1 MTTLDFD
8 LLAIVGVNLY
18 KQCENA
24 EVDFVGELDPIM
36 SAFTITAS
44 NAGIIVIEDSKNID
58 TVIKTWVEQMV
69 GENRRIII
77 IDAVGGTLT
86 DTENV
91 VHLSRGEKHNLG
103 KIIMKAGMSPAKAL
117 RAAPVTIGDMAP
129 KPVVE
134 PVSLTEAKPV
144 VEPEPVIA
152 PEPVTEPVSLTEAK
166 PVIALASK
174 PVEKPKPV
182 IEIEPEPETVEKPES
197 ETVDVVEVEKPVVE
211 PEPVIEPESVEQPEP
226 VIEAKPVIAP
236 KPKPL
241 PATMSNRIE
250 TEADRPAI
258 DFPPLKET
266 DSNLSF
272 NFGDSS
278 TRKGSLLFT
287 IAAKGGVLKTS
298 TSIALA
304 QRAGLAGLRTM
315 LIDGNRGQGDIKR
328 ILRLKGS
335 KSIYDYAQGSD
346 LKDAVYYSDEMV
358 EMRGSILEK
367 PAFTFLPAPP
377 DGLTDPNIVSS
388 RIYKK
393 AISEARMLADIVIVD
408 TQTADD
414 TDTSDLFESV
424 YLPFLSHD
432 AWALLLSEVSVQ
444 SLNNITSRF
453 ENFRLSPTRTLF
465 ALTQVADKEKPLLD
479 NLSRQLSIMGTP
491 VGVIEYSE
499 LARAGQ
505 RAGALLE
512 TQEEYDEVLANTLTY
527 ITGNPIFEKK
537 EASPA
542 GRRFLP
548 RFFKKN

>member
-18 KQCENA
+18 KQCEDA

-58 TVIKTWVEQMV
+58 TVIKTWIKQMV
-69 GENRRIII
+69 DENRRIII
-77 IDAVGGTLT
+77 IDTAGGILT
-86 DTENV
+86 DIENV

-134 PVSLTEAKPV
+134 P
-144 VEPEPVIA
+144 
-152 PEPVTEPVSLTEAK
+152 EPVTEPVALTEAK

-182 IEIEPEPETVEKPES
+182 IEIEPEPKTVEKPES

-211 PEPVIEPESVEQPEP
+211 PEPVIEAKPVEQPEP

-250 TEADRPAI
+250 PETDRPAI

>member
-8 LLAIVGVNLY
+8 LLAIVGENLY

-24 EVDFVGELDPIM
+24 GIEIVGELDPIM

-44 NAGIIVIEDSKNID
+44 NAGIIVIEDNKNID
-58 TVIKTWVEQMV
+58 TVIKTWIKQMV

-77 IDAVGGTLT
+77 IDAAGGTLT

-134 PVSLTEAKPV
+134 TEPVIEAKPV
-144 VEPEPVIA
+144 IALASKPVEQPEPVIVPEPEPEPVIA
-152 PEPVTEPVSLTEAK
+152 PEPVTEPEPEPEPEPVALTEAIPEPK
-166 PVIALASK
+166 L
-174 PVEKPKPV
+174 VEQPKPV
-182 IEIEPEPETVEKPES
+182 IEA
-197 ETVDVVEVEKPVVE
+197 
-211 PEPVIEPESVEQPEP
+211 EPVALT
-226 VIEAKPVIAP
+226 EAEPVIAP

-250 TEADRPAI
+250 PETDRPAI
-258 DFPPLKET
+258 EFPSLRET

-272 NFGDSS
+272 NFSDSS

-346 LKDAVYYSDEMV
+346 LKDAVYYSDEMI